1 MCNQDWCP
9 LTVCPSVGINMSS
22 TPASS
27 SPGITG
33 FIEIF
38 EGRLAKMKLHLKEEL
53 AKAKSQRDKK
63 AIRRIVADA
72 RKLNRTLKE
81 MRNANTKLCP
91 HCGERL

>member
-1 MCNQDWCP
+1 
-9 LTVCPSVGINMSS
+9 MSG
-22 TPASS
+22 TPADK

-53 AKAKSQRDKK
+53 DKAKSDRDRKS
-63 AIRRIVADA
+63 IRRITADA

-81 MRNANTKLCP
+81 MRNATARHCP
-91 HCGERL
+91 HCGEKI

>member
-1 MCNQDWCP
+1 MN
-9 LTVCPSVGINMSS
+9 G

-27 SPGITG
+27 SPGISG

-38 EGRLAKMKLHLKEEL
+38 DGRLNKMKLHLKEEL
-53 AKAKSQRDKK
+53 SKAKGERDRK
-63 AIRRIVADA
+63 AIRRIIADA

-91 HCGERL
+91 HCGEKL

>member
-1 MCNQDWCP
+1 
-9 LTVCPSVGINMSS
+9 MSG

-38 EGRLAKMKLHLKEEL
+38 EGRLQKMKLHLKEEL
-53 AKAKSQRDKK
+53 DKAKSDRDRK
-63 AIRRIVADA
+63 AIRRITADA

-81 MRNANTKLCP
+81 MRNATARHCP
-91 HCGERL
+91 HCGEKL

>member
-1 MCNQDWCP
+1 
-9 LTVCPSVGINMSS
+9 MSG

-38 EGRLAKMKLHLKEEL
+38 EGRLNKMKLHLKQEL
-53 AKAKSQRDKK
+53 SKAKSDRDRKWIK
-63 AIRRIVADA
+63 NQLSDA
-72 RKLNRTLKE
+72 RKLNKTLKE
-81 MRNANTKLCP
+81 MRNASAKKCP

>member
-1 MCNQDWCP
+1 MN
-9 LTVCPSVGINMSS
+9 G

-38 EGRLAKMKLHLKEEL
+38 DGRLNKMKLHLKEEL
-53 AKAKSQRDKK
+53 GKAKHDRDRK
-63 AIRRIVADA
+63 AIRRIIADA
-72 RKLNRTLKE
+72 RKLNKTLKE

-91 HCGERL
+91 HCGEIL